1 MRRWLLTGLLVLLA
15 FPLRG
20 QEYVHRDYYGQGD
33 SYPSAL
39 DALVRQV
46 GQAVPFENASLAETY
61 RTGISRAAVEQKL
74 EGRSIL
80 SLGGKDLDALFR
92 ARQARAAGILDEG
105 RRAQDEAVRKTYYTW
120 AWYYL
125 ASLPSG
131 YQLPEKQA
139 VKQWLSDHESLAP
152 ARLPVAMTHIE
163 REVAAIR
170 SVLAES
176 PALPRETRSRTTA
189 EPPAPVE
196 EPLPER
202 KELEAVP
209 EAPGF
214 QGYVENRTGEVPAF
228 PAARRTEA
236 VRTEVPPLRTRVLL
250 TRSLAPEWVPGLLL
264 NVQGKWGG
272 VLAAGT
278 NFQSRKGQYEAL
290 SSGFRTDG
298 DGFIWPDGDTCL
310 SHFSMS
316 AGVSCAVFEFMSPYV
331 TAGYGHRTVYWKD
344 TDGQWAR
351 IRDLS
356 AEGLSLSAGVF
367 FGWKHFCA
375 GVSLSSVAFRTM
387 GLSVG
392 AGLQF

>member
-1 MRRWLLTGLLVLLA
+1 MQRWLLTGLLVLLV

-33 SYPSAL
+33 SFPSAL

-46 GQAVPFENASLAETY
+46 GQAVPFEKASLAETY
-61 RTGISRAAVEQKL
+61 RAGISRWAVEQKL

-80 SLGGKDLDALFR
+80 SLGGKDLDALFQ
-92 ARQARAAGILDEG
+92 ARQTRAAGILDEG
-105 RRAQDEAVRKTYYTW
+105 RRAQDDAVRKTYYTW

-131 YQLPEKQA
+131 YQLPQKQA
-139 VKQWLSDHESLAP
+139 VKQWLSDHESLEP

-170 SVLAES
+170 SVLTDN
-176 PALPRETRSRTTA
+176 PALPLETRSRMTV
-189 EPPAPVE
+189 EPPAPVKE
-196 EPLPER
+196 SFPER
-202 KELEAVP
+202 VEREVIPA
-209 EAPGF
+209 APAL
-214 QGYVENRTGEVPAF
+214 QGYVESRIGAAPVF
-228 PAARRTEA
+228 PAHRRPEA
-236 VRTEVPPLRTRVLL
+236 VRNEVSPLRTRILL
-250 TRSLAPEWVPGLLL
+250 TGSLAPEWVPGLLL

-272 VLAAGT
+272 VFSAGS

-290 SSGFRTDG
+290 SSGLRPDG
-298 DGFIWPDGDTCL
+298 DGFIWPDGDTCI
-310 SHFSMS
+310 SHFSVS

-351 IRDLS
+351 IQDLS
-356 AEGLSLSAGVF
+356 AEGLVFSAGVL
-367 FGWKHFCA
+367 FGWKRLCA
-375 GVSLSSVAFRTM
+375 GMSLSSVAFRTM
-387 GLSVG
+387 GFSVG

>member
-92 ARQARAAGILDEG
+92 ARQTRAAGILEEG

-152 ARLPVAMTHIE
+152 ARLPVAMTHLE

-176 PALPRETRSRTTA
+176 PALPRETRSRTTV

-196 EPLPER
+196 ESLPER
-202 KELEAVP
+202 EEREAVP
-209 EAPGF
+209 AAPGL
-214 QGYVENRTGEVPAF
+214 QGYVEYRTGEAPAF
-228 PAARRTEA
+228 PASRQTEA

-250 TRSLAPEWVPGLLL
+250 TGSLAPEWVPGLLL

-298 DGFIWPDGDTCL
+298 DGFIWPDGDTCI
-310 SHFSMS
+310 SHFNVS

-351 IRDLS
+351 IQDLS
-356 AEGLSLSAGVF
+356 AEGLSLSAGAL

-375 GVSLSSVAFRTM
+375 GISLSSVAFRTM
-387 GLSVG
+387 GFSVG